1 MPDQSWRDEG
11 ILTSLLDDSKKQ
23 KAGDSQGRER
33 ENDWRRP
40 GDFVATDT
48 QSEKKRCGRSDED
61 ACSGIVQSTEARPR
75 GRRHPQRN
83 GCGAQPQ
90 RNVDPEDRAP
100 AEVLR
105 EDAPNERTER
115 AGKGKIGSEP
125 SLESS
130 PLLRRNHLADQR
142 LRQGH
147 QTTTAKTLQ
156 RASTDEDGEAG
167 SNRARSGT
175 PDEQSERPD
184 QHALSSECVS
194 HAAVERGSDGRGE

>member
-90 RNVDPEDRAP
+90 RNVDQKIARQPRCCERMPPMTGPSVLARAK
-100 AEVLR
+100 L
-105 EDAPNERTER
+105 APNHPWNLPLSFGETTSPISACARVIRPPPPKPCSARAQTRTER
-115 AGKGKIGSEP
+115 LGAI
-125 SLESS
+125 
-130 PLLRRNHLADQR
+130 A
-142 LRQGH
+142 
-147 QTTTAKTLQ
+147 
-156 RASTDEDGEAG
+156 
-167 SNRARSGT
+167 
-175 PDEQSERPD
+175 
-184 QHALSSECVS
+184 
-194 HAAVERGSDGRGE
+194 HAAEPPTNSPSAQISMRFRPNASPMRP